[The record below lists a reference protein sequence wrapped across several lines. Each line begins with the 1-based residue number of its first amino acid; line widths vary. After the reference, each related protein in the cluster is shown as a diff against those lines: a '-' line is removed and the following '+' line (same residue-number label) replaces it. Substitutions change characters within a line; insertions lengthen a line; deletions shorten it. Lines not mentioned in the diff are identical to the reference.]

1 MLVLGLALLGSLIT
15 ALKAAKLSLLLLQ
28 DKHPI
33 SILKEMA
40 ALGQLGLWSS
50 CIVRQ
55 FGVPER
61 LKTKLGERIKS
72 ERGTPVRAEHK
83 PTFRSRNARR
93 EDGRAAIAQRSP
105 PRGAAAQSPTR
116 PPPAPAR
123 SLTVARGRWRSPR
136 VSHISRG
143 FQISRPQPPRAAP
156 EHLRPL
162 RELCGAVSA
171 APLLSPRDDQ
181 NGPSPLSTASV
192 AL

>member
-1 MLVLGLALLGSLIT
+1 LIT

-50 CIVRQ
+50 CVVRQ

-93 EDGRAAIAQRSP
+93 EDGRAAIAQPTPRCGCSEPHAPPARTCTLPHGRSRPLEVTSRFPHQPRLSNFP
-105 PRGAAAQSPTR
+105 PAAASSRAGTS
-116 PPPAPAR
+116 APFAGALR
-123 SLTVARGRWRSPR
+123 SCQRCS
-136 VSHISRG
+136 S
-143 FQISRPQPPRAAP
+143 PQPA
-156 EHLRPL
+156 
-162 RELCGAVSA
+162 
-171 APLLSPRDDQ
+171 
-181 NGPSPLSTASV
+181 
-192 AL
+192 

>member
-33 SILKEMA
+33 SFLKEMA

-93 EDGRAAIAQRSP
+93 EDGRAAIAQPTPRCGCSEPHAPPARTCTLPHGRSRPLEVTSRFPHQPRLSNFP
-105 PRGAAAQSPTR
+105 PAAASSRAGTS
-116 PPPAPAR
+116 APFAGALR
-123 SLTVARGRWRSPR
+123 SCQRCS
-136 VSHISRG
+136 S
-143 FQISRPQPPRAAP
+143 PQPA
-156 EHLRPL
+156 
-162 RELCGAVSA
+162 
-171 APLLSPRDDQ
+171 
-181 NGPSPLSTASV
+181 
-192 AL
+192 

>member
-1 MLVLGLALLGSLIT
+1 MIT

-33 SILKEMA
+33 SFLKEMA

-93 EDGRAAIAQRSP
+93 EDGRAAIAQRSQ

-116 PPPAPAR
+116 PPPAPAA
-123 SLTVARGRWRSPR
+123 LPHGR
-136 VSHISRG
+136 
-143 FQISRPQPPRAAP
+143 SRPLEVTSRFPHQPRLSNFPPAAASSRAGTSAP
-156 EHLRPL
+156 FAGALRSCQ
-162 RELCGAVSA
+162 RCS
-171 APLLSPRDDQ
+171 SPQ
-181 NGPSPLSTASV
+181 PA
-192 AL
+192 